1 MHEGEA
7 ERKETDE
14 SAVNVC
20 FANRPRRPFLPTN
33 SYLDATKPLL
43 ARFV

>member
-1 MHEGEA
+1 MDGNF
-7 ERKETDE
+7 
-14 SAVNVC
+14 VNVY

-43 ARFV
+43 VRFV